1 MSEFKYKYSQILTLI
16 SQAKKENRITD
27 DEKIKMKEC
36 VLLNEPDLTVEMEQY
51 NKDKD
56 LSRLIETLKVVAGI
70 TDMSS
75 PLDNN
80 LSNAKR
86 NRAHKKK
93 RNKKDKEE
101 KHEEDKGFEI
111 DECDLG
117 NSPEI
122 IPKKLK

>member
-1 MSEFKYKYSQILTLI
+1 MSEFKYKYSQVLTLI

-36 VLLNEPDLTVEMEQY
+36 VLVNEPDLTVEMEQY

-70 TDMSS
+70 TEMSS

-80 LSNAKR
+80 LFNAKR

-93 RNKKDKEE
+93 KKRDKDE
-101 KHEEDKGFEI
+101 KPEEDKGIEV

-122 IPKKLK
+122 MRKKLK